1 MKRIIY
7 IILAATA
14 AFTACKKD
22 ESAKINDVTIQ
33 VVIGNE
39 PVTDAVEVT
48 VTDKSS
54 STAYKATTVNGT
66 ATFQLVAGIY
76 EASATVY
83 KESSIFNGTNP
94 AVTVVDNGTNSFRLE
109 LSESTTSQVIIKEL
123 YFAGCMDNEDA
134 KDYAL
139 DKYVILYN
147 NSPVEADA
155 SKFAFAIG
163 NPANANAT
171 NNYLKDGKLTYSDY
185 IPAWTACWWF
195 DTNVRIAP
203 YSQIVISITG
213 AINHTETYRNSVD
226 LRSSTMSATI
236 RLLQRPSLQATISRL
251 TATEWATHGP
261 SPRHLRPS
269 SSSLRKEPA
278 PRISSRILKT

>member
-94 AVTVVDNGTNSFRLE
+94 AVTVVDNGTNSFRL
-109 LSESTTSQVIIKEL
+109 
-123 YFAGCMDNEDA
+123 
-134 KDYAL
+134 
-139 DKYVILYN
+139 
-147 NSPVEADA
+147 
-155 SKFAFAIG
+155 
-163 NPANANAT
+163 
-171 NNYLKDGKLTYSDY
+171 
-185 IPAWTACWWF
+185 
-195 DTNVRIAP
+195 
-203 YSQIVISITG
+203 
-213 AINHTETYRNSVD
+213 
-226 LRSSTMSATI
+226 
-236 RLLQRPSLQATISRL
+236 
-251 TATEWATHGP
+251 
-261 SPRHLRPS
+261 
-269 SSSLRKEPA
+269 
-278 PRISSRILKT
+278 

>member
-171 NNYLKDGKLTYSDY
+171 NNYL
-185 IPAWTACWWF
+185 
-195 DTNVRIAP
+195 
-203 YSQIVISITG
+203 
-213 AINHTETYRNSVD
+213 
-226 LRSSTMSATI
+226 
-236 RLLQRPSLQATISRL
+236 
-251 TATEWATHGP
+251 
-261 SPRHLRPS
+261 
-269 SSSLRKEPA
+269 
-278 PRISSRILKT
+278 